1 MCYIVRDFVRN
12 GKNCMSEN
20 KTTINWFPGHMAK
33 ANRQMEEQIKLV
45 DIVIELRDARAPLAS
60 FNPTFDK
67 LINQKPRLIILNKA
81 DLADKNENSKWLN
94 YFKDSNT
101 LLVNSTHDNLKV
113 IVVNKVKDILRDK
126 LEKAKAKGIR
136 KKVLRA
142 MVIGIPNV
150 GKSTFINNIVKKRVA
165 KTENRP
171 GVTKSLTWI
180 NINEDLMLLDTPGVL
195 WPKFENQEQAKILA
209 LLGSINDDI
218 LDKED
223 LVEFGLR
230 YIVSQ
235 YPGNLN
241 TRYGVDEKS
250 LDLIDAIGKAMGWLK
265 SGSEVDRNKS
275 YQLILKDIRLN
286 NIGRMTFEKC
296 L

>member
-1 MCYIVRDFVRN
+1 
-12 GKNCMSEN
+12 MSEN
-20 KTTINWFPGHMAK
+20 VKQITWFPGHMAK
-33 ANRQMEEQIKLV
+33 ANRQMEEQIKLA

-67 LINQKPRLIILNKA
+67 LINNKPRLIILNKA
-81 DLADKNENSKWLN
+81 DLSDEEENRKWLK
-94 YFKDSNT
+94 YFKDENT
-101 LLVNSTHDNLKV
+101 LMINSTHDTLKV
-113 IVVNKVKDILRDK
+113 IVVNKVKEILK
-126 LEKAKAKGIR
+126 EKIEKARAKGIR

-150 GKSTFINNIVKKRVA
+150 GKSTFINNIVKKKVA
-165 KTENRP
+165 KVENRP
-171 GVTKSLTWI
+171 GVTKALSWI

-195 WPKFENQEQAKILA
+195 WPKFENQEQARILA

-223 LVEFGLR
+223 LVNFGLN
-230 YIVSQ
+230 YISKE

-241 TRYGVDEKS
+241 KRYGIDETGQ
-250 LDLIDAIGKAMGWLK
+250 DLVEAIGKAMGWLS
-265 SGSEVDRNKS
+265 SGNTVDRNKS

-286 NIGRMTFEKC
+286 SIGRMTFEKC